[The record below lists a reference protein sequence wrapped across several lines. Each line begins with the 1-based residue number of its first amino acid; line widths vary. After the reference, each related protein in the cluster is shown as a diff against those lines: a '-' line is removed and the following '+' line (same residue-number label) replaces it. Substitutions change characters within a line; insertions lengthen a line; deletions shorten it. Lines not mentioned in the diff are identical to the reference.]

1 MIKSSSD
8 PVQIVDNYLDALADG
23 DFERLRSCLSDT
35 FTYQGPTARFENPED
50 FSSMIWA
57 VGQILNKIE
66 RRKTFVDGP
75 DVCSILNF
83 HVQWDDPKMI
93 PVVQWAVVKTGK
105 IHSIEVFFDATEYTA
120 MFIKE

>member
-1 MIKSSSD
+1 MIQSVSD
-8 PVQIVDNYLDALADG
+8 PLQVVDNYLDALADR

-35 FTYQGPTARFENPED
+35 FTYNGPTARFENPED
-50 FSSMIWA
+50 FLSSIWA

-75 DVCSILNF
+75 DVCSIINF
-83 HVQWDDPKMI
+83 YVQWDDPKTI
-93 PVVQWAVVKTGK
+93 SVAQWAVVKKGK
-105 IHSIEVFFDATEYTA
+105 IDSIEVFFDATEYTA